1 MEDMKRNNEDQANV
15 IAPPPLL
22 YASTFLFGLYLDS
35 WLPLRLIPR
44 AARSFVG
51 GALLGIGLTTGI
63 MAIREMRQAGTALQP
78 TKPTTTIIQHGPY
91 RLTRN
96 PIYSAFTLLYAGLA
110 LIMNRVWPLL
120 LLPALLRVIR
130 IGVIEREEKYLE
142 KKFGAEYISYKE
154 RVPRWL

>member
-1 MEDMKRNNEDQANV
+1 MKSSSEDQANV

-22 YASTFLFGLYLDS
+22 YAGTFLFGLYLDS
-35 WLPLRLIPR
+35 WLPLRLMPR
-44 AARSFVG
+44 PVRSFIG
-51 GALLGIGLTTGI
+51 GALLATGLTTGI

-78 TKPTTTIIQHGPY
+78 TRPTTAIIQHGPY
-91 RLTRN
+91 QLTRN
-96 PIYSAFTLLYAGLA
+96 PIYGAFTFLYVGLA

-120 LLPALLRVIR
+120 LLPALLRIMR

-142 KKFGAEYISYKE
+142 EKFGSEYTNYKE